1 MDTQTRLGTA
11 LLKRLITIRQSKGN
25 ITIEDV
31 GTILEGMAQT
41 INGDNSQPDRFVK
54 NEITKMAQHIL
65 AAKHEILSMVP
76 EDKSPKNITNAST
89 QLDAVVKATEQATN
103 TIMDAADAIQT
114 IISTAPAVIKDK
126 INAETVK
133 IYDACTFQDI
143 TGQRITKV
151 VGCLQHIEEKINTL
165 LSLFGDTKDMD
176 AIRKN
181 ITGKIDTRKDSQL
194 LNGPALPDHAPTQQE
209 IDALF
214 ANLKSGS

>member
-54 NEITKMAQHIL
+54 NEISKMAQHIL

-76 EDKSPKNITNAST
+76 EDKSSKNIGNAST

-103 TIMDAADAIQT
+103 AIMDAADAIQT
-114 IISTAPAVIKDK
+114 IIATAPAVIKDK

-176 AIRKN
+176 VIRKTLGEKPAARN
-181 ITGKIDTRKDSQL
+181 DNQL
-194 LNGPALPDHAPTQQE
+194 LNGPALPEYAPSQQE

>member
-1 MDTQTRLGTA
+1 MADTQTRLGTA
-11 LLKRLITIRQSKGN
+11 LLKRLILIRQNKGT

-31 GTILEGMAQT
+31 GTILEGMAQS

-54 NEITKMAQHIL
+54 HEISKMAQHIL
-65 AAKHEILSMVP
+65 AAKQEVLAMAP
-76 EDKSPKNITNAST
+76 EDKKSPKHLANAST

-114 IISTAPAVIKDK
+114 IIATAPPVIKDK

-151 VGCLQHIEEKINTL
+151 IGCLQHIEEKIHAL

-176 AIRKN
+176 AIRQSLGSKTTAQN
-181 ITGKIDTRKDSQL
+181 DNQL
-194 LNGPALPDHAPTQQE
+194 LSGPALPDHAPSQAD

-214 ANLKSGS
+214 ANLK